1 MHVAGSRIILRY
13 SLIYHAYPI
22 SLFPLLLCY
31 NDSGNLFR
39 EGLIM
44 GGFLQS
50 FTEKMHEI
58 RDLNKPKPQDA
69 LRDSFINEITRF
81 YDDGTEP
88 EHASADM
95 RYYLHQHE
103 KRLAEMG
110 VKLQR
115 RYTITPNGAK
125 ATRSKNRPP
134 YTASLSFIECDSS
147 TQITNTS
154 TQKIMKK
161 HKNSASIF
169 YTNILDRADSQNAEY
184 ECPNCGNRATLAIFS
199 NGCPMC
205 GTRFQMKQLFPCVSN
220 FYLLSQLVNNKAAKK
235 IMPTVGT
242 LAVLLALGVGAYT
255 TVTTWGQCDPN
266 ATALLFGFGAALL
279 AGFLGFIV
287 LYLVFSLFFGIFMMG
302 KMTSQAISTADVQSA
317 ALTKNSLTKAMQR
330 FDPEFSYDLF
340 EGKVISLFRAIAFS
354 EDRTNMSIYRGDP
367 NLPGLDTIVDIDY
380 RGAMKYLNSSIQNGN
395 DLVLLV
401 RIYLYTTHLI
411 NGKIVTKKEDYNMT
425 LVKKLTA
432 QENYGFSIHAVN
444 CKTCAA
450 SFDAMHLLQ
459 CPSCGSPYHLE
470 EEDWVVVGLKQ

>member
-1 MHVAGSRIILRY
+1 
-13 SLIYHAYPI
+13 
-22 SLFPLLLCY
+22 
-31 NDSGNLFR
+31 
-39 EGLIM
+39 M
-44 GGFLQS
+44 GGFLQNLS
-50 FTEKMHEI
+50 EKIEEI

-103 KRLAEMG
+103 KRLADMG

-115 RYTITPNGAK
+115 RYTITPDGAK

-147 TQITNTS
+147 TQITNAS

-161 HKNSASIF
+161 HKRSASIF
-169 YTNILDRADSQNAEY
+169 YTNILDRADAQNAAY
-184 ECPNCGNRATLAIFS
+184 ECPNCGHHATLAIFS

-220 FYLLSQLVNNKAAKK
+220 FYLLSQMVDNKAVNKF
-235 IMPTVGT
+235 IPTVKT
-242 LAVLLALGVGAYT
+242 LAIILGLGVGAYT
-255 TVTTWGQCDPN
+255 GYSLWNQVDPQYL
-266 ATALLFGFGAALL
+266 AIVFGIGAALL
-279 AGFLGFIV
+279 AGLVGFLALSMI
-287 LYLVFSLFFGIFMMG
+287 FSIFFAIFMMTR
-302 KMTSQAISTADVQSA
+302 MTTSAISTADVQSA
-317 ALTKNSLTKAMQR
+317 AMTKNSLTKAMQR

-340 EGKVISLFRAIAFS
+340 EGKVISLFRAIAYS

-367 NLPGLDTIVDIDY
+367 NLPDLDTIIDIDY

-401 RIYLYTTHLI
+401 RIYLNTTHLI
-411 NGKIVTKKEDYNMT
+411 NGKVVTKKEDYNMT

-459 CPSCGSPYHLE
+459 CPTCGTPYHLE

>member
-1 MHVAGSRIILRY
+1 
-13 SLIYHAYPI
+13 
-22 SLFPLLLCY
+22 
-31 NDSGNLFR
+31 
-39 EGLIM
+39 M
-44 GGFLQS
+44 GGFLQNLS
-50 FTEKMHEI
+50 EKIEEI

-69 LRDSFINEITRF
+69 LRDSFISEITRF

-103 KRLAEMG
+103 KRLADMG

-115 RYTITPNGAK
+115 RYTITPDGAK

-147 TQITNTS
+147 TQITNAS

-161 HKNSASIF
+161 HKRSASIF
-169 YTNILDRADSQNAEY
+169 YTNILDRADAQNAAY
-184 ECPNCGNRATLAIFS
+184 ECPNCGHHATLAIFS

-220 FYLLSQLVNNKAAKK
+220 FYLLSQMVDNKAVNKF
-235 IMPTVGT
+235 IPTVKT
-242 LAVLLALGVGAYT
+242 LAIILGLGVGAYT
-255 TVTTWGQCDPN
+255 GYSLWNQVDPQYL
-266 ATALLFGFGAALL
+266 AIVFGIGAALL
-279 AGFLGFIV
+279 AGLVGFLA
-287 LYLVFSLFFGIFMMG
+287 LYMIFSIFFAIFMMTR
-302 KMTSQAISTADVQSA
+302 MTTRAISTADVQSA
-317 ALTKNSLTKAMQR
+317 AMTKNSLTKAMQR

-340 EGKVISLFRAIAFS
+340 EGKVISLFRAIAYS

-367 NLPGLDTIVDIDY
+367 NLPDLDTIIDIDY

-401 RIYLYTTHLI
+401 RIYLNTTHLI
-411 NGKIVTKKEDYNMT
+411 NGKVVTKKEDYNMT

-459 CPSCGSPYHLE
+459 CPTCGTPYHLE

>member
-1 MHVAGSRIILRY
+1 
-13 SLIYHAYPI
+13 
-22 SLFPLLLCY
+22 
-31 NDSGNLFR
+31 
-39 EGLIM
+39 M
-44 GGFLQS
+44 GGFLQNLS
-50 FTEKMHEI
+50 EKIEEI

-103 KRLAEMG
+103 KRLADMG

-115 RYTITPNGAK
+115 RYTITPDGAK

-147 TQITNTS
+147 TQITNAS

-161 HKNSASIF
+161 HKRSASIF
-169 YTNILDRADSQNAEY
+169 YTNILDRADAQNAAY
-184 ECPNCGNRATLAIFS
+184 ECPNCGHHATLAIFS

-220 FYLLSQLVNNKAAKK
+220 FYLLSQMVDNKAVNKF
-235 IMPTVGT
+235 IPTVKT
-242 LAVLLALGVGAYT
+242 LAIILGLGVGAYT
-255 TVTTWGQCDPN
+255 GYSLWNQVDPQYLATV
-266 ATALLFGFGAALL
+266 FGIGAALL
-279 AGFLGFIV
+279 AGLVGFLA
-287 LYLVFSLFFGIFMMG
+287 LYMIFSIFFAIFMMTR
-302 KMTSQAISTADVQSA
+302 MTTRAISTADVQSA
-317 ALTKNSLTKAMQR
+317 AMTKNSLTKAMQR

-340 EGKVISLFRAIAFS
+340 EGKVISLFRAIAYS

-367 NLPGLDTIVDIDY
+367 NLPDLDTIIDIDY

-401 RIYLYTTHLI
+401 RIYLNTTHLI
-411 NGKIVTKKEDYNMT
+411 NGKVVTKKEDYNMT

-459 CPSCGSPYHLE
+459 CPTCGTPYHLE

>member
-1 MHVAGSRIILRY
+1 
-13 SLIYHAYPI
+13 
-22 SLFPLLLCY
+22 
-31 NDSGNLFR
+31 
-39 EGLIM
+39 M
-44 GGFLQS
+44 GGFLQNLS
-50 FTEKMHEI
+50 EKIEEI

-115 RYTITPNGAK
+115 RYTITPDGAK

-147 TQITNTS
+147 TQITNAS

-161 HKNSASIF
+161 HKRSASIF
-169 YTNILDRADSQNAEY
+169 YTNILDRADAQNAAY
-184 ECPNCGNRATLAIFS
+184 ECPNCGHHATLAIFS

-220 FYLLSQLVNNKAAKK
+220 FYLLSQMVDNKAVNKF
-235 IMPTVGT
+235 IPTVKT
-242 LAVLLALGVGAYT
+242 LAIILGLGVGAYT
-255 TVTTWGQCDPN
+255 GYSLWNQVDPQYL
-266 ATALLFGFGAALL
+266 AIVFGIGAALL
-279 AGFLGFIV
+279 AGLVGFLA
-287 LYLVFSLFFGIFMMG
+287 LYMIFSIFFAIFMMTR
-302 KMTSQAISTADVQSA
+302 MTTRAISTADVQSA
-317 ALTKNSLTKAMQR
+317 AMTKNSLTKAMQR

-340 EGKVISLFRAIAFS
+340 EGKVISLFRAIAYS

-367 NLPGLDTIVDIDY
+367 NLPDLDTIIDIDY

-401 RIYLYTTHLI
+401 RIYLNTTHLI
-411 NGKIVTKKEDYNMT
+411 NGKVVTKKEDYNMT

-459 CPSCGSPYHLE
+459 CPTCGTPYHLE

>member
-1 MHVAGSRIILRY
+1 
-13 SLIYHAYPI
+13 
-22 SLFPLLLCY
+22 
-31 NDSGNLFR
+31 
-39 EGLIM
+39 M

>member
-1 MHVAGSRIILRY
+1 MTVAFFIGRV
-13 SLIYHAYPI
+13 
-22 SLFPLLLCY
+22 
-31 NDSGNLFR
+31 
-39 EGLIM
+39 LIM
-44 GGFLQS
+44 GGFLQNLS
-50 FTEKMHEI
+50 EKIEEI

-103 KRLAEMG
+103 KRLADMG

-115 RYTITPNGAK
+115 RYTITPDGAK

-147 TQITNTS
+147 TQITNAS

-161 HKNSASIF
+161 HKRSASIF
-169 YTNILDRADSQNAEY
+169 YTNILDRADAQNAAY
-184 ECPNCGNRATLAIFS
+184 ECPNCGHHATLAIFS

-220 FYLLSQLVNNKAAKK
+220 FYLLSQMVDNKAVNKF
-235 IMPTVGT
+235 IPTVKT
-242 LAVLLALGVGAYT
+242 LAIILGLGVGAYT
-255 TVTTWGQCDPN
+255 GYSLWNQVDPQYL
-266 ATALLFGFGAALL
+266 AIVFGIGAALL
-279 AGFLGFIV
+279 AGLVGFLA
-287 LYLVFSLFFGIFMMG
+287 LYMIFSIFFAIFMMTR
-302 KMTSQAISTADVQSA
+302 MTTRAISTADVQSA
-317 ALTKNSLTKAMQR
+317 AMTKNSLTKAMQR

-340 EGKVISLFRAIAFS
+340 EGKVISLFRAIAYS

-367 NLPGLDTIVDIDY
+367 NLPDLDTIIDIDY

-401 RIYLYTTHLI
+401 RIYLNTTHLI
-411 NGKIVTKKEDYNMT
+411 NGKVVTKKEDYNMT

-459 CPSCGSPYHLE
+459 CPTCGTPYHLE